1 MRILWILPYSPWPTT
16 SGGKTRQYQLLRSL
30 AARGQ
35 RITLLVHSK
44 QPLSDAERKM
54 LEPLLERLIV
64 VPRRSLRS
72 LRTLF
77 AALFAPYPLLAS
89 VNGLSP
95 QLQTQARQLLQ
106 EPWDVVQIE
115 HSYTFQPY
123 EQPLREA
130 GQAFVLT
137 EHNVESSLGAATYDR
152 LPRWAWPFIRYDQWR
167 YRRWE
172 RRVMGQAAQV
182 IAVTPKDAEV
192 LGDMLGRR
200 LPVVVNGVDCE
211 HFAAASAKQ
220 DSQRLLFLGNYEY
233 APNVDAVQWIL
244 DEIMPRVWAGAA
256 HARISICGYA
266 LPEQWRQRWPDARIE
281 WQGFVPDLL
290 ELQSS
295 STLFLAALRHGG
307 GSKLKVLEALAAGLP
322 LVSSSQGVSGLDL
335 HAGSDYLAGENAAQ
349 LASSVLRVLNDGEL
363 AQRLATRGRAY
374 VRQSHDWSVAAS
386 QLEQV
391 YASLSKETEPCT

>member
-35 RITLLVHSK
+35 RITLLIHSK
-44 QPLSDAERKM
+44 QALSDADRAV

-72 LRTLF
+72 LRTLC
-77 AALFAPYPLLAS
+77 AALLAPYPLLAS
-89 VNGLSP
+89 VNGLAP
-95 QLQTQARQLLQ
+95 ELQAQARTLLQ

-152 LPRWAWPFIRYDQWR
+152 LPGWAWPFIRYDQWR

-172 RRVMGQAAQV
+172 RRVMSQAAQV
-182 IAVTPKDAEV
+182 IAVTASDAEQ
-192 LGDMLGRR
+192 LGKLLGRT
-200 LPVVVNGVDCE
+200 LPVVVNGVDCT
-211 HFAAASAKQ
+211 HFAAAQADHST
-220 DSQRLLFLGNYEY
+220 QRLLFLGNYEY

-266 LPEQWRQRWPDARIE
+266 LPEQWRQRWPDPRIE
-281 WQGFVPDLL
+281 WLGFVPDLL

-295 STLFLAALRHGG
+295 SSLFLAALRHGG

-322 LVSSSQGVSGLDL
+322 LVSSSQGASGLNL
-335 HAGSDYLAGENAAQ
+335 SVGSDYLAGESAAE
-349 LASSVLRVLNDGEL
+349 LAAAVLRLLSDGEL
-363 AQRLATRGRAY
+363 AQRLAANGRAY
-374 VRQSHDWSVAAS
+374 VRRDHDWSVAAS

-391 YASLSKETEPCT
+391 YASLAKEARACT

>member
-30 AARGQ
+30 AARGH
-35 RITLLVHSK
+35 RITLLIHSK
-44 QPLSDAERKM
+44 QALSDADRQV
-54 LEPLLERLIV
+54 LEPLLERLLV

-77 AALFAPYPLLAS
+77 AALLAPYPLLAS
-89 VNGLSP
+89 VNGLAP
-95 QLQTQARQLLQ
+95 ALQAQARTLLQ

-152 LPRWAWPFIRYDQWR
+152 LPDWAWPFIRYDQWR

-172 RRVMGQAAQV
+172 RRVMSQAAQV
-182 IAVTPKDAEV
+182 IAVTASDAAQ
-192 LGDMLGRR
+192 LGKLLGRQ
-200 LPVVVNGVDCE
+200 LPVVVNGVDCA
-211 HFAAASAKQ
+211 HFAAAQVDQST
-220 DSQRLLFLGNYEY
+220 QRLLFLGNYEY

-266 LPEQWRQRWPDARIE
+266 LPEQWRQRWPDPRIE

-295 STLFLAALRHGG
+295 SSLFLAALRHGG

-322 LVSSSQGVSGLDL
+322 LVSSSQGVSGLNL
-335 HAGSDYLAGENAAQ
+335 SVGSDYLAGESPAELAA
-349 LASSVLRVLNDGEL
+349 AVLRLLSDGEL
-363 AQRLATRGRAY
+363 AQRLAANGRAY
-374 VRQSHDWSVAAS
+374 VRRDHDWSVAAS

-391 YASLSKETEPCT
+391 YASLAQESVPCT